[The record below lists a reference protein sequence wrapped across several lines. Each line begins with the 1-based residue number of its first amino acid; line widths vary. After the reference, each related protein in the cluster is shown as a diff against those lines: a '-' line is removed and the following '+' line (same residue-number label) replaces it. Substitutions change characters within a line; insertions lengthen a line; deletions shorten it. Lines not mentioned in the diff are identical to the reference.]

1 MTDRRQSATQE
12 HAPAAREA
20 YRVAIVG
27 AATLK
32 GKELKEVVEDRNF
45 PALDIKLLDDE
56 ESLGQLD
63 SVGDEATFIQSV
75 LPENLQGEDIVFFAS
90 DESFTR
96 KNWNLAKKAGALMV
110 DLSYALEGEPGGA
123 VRAPWIEREL
133 EQAEG
138 VRLPAQLD
146 STLAVVAHPAAVV
159 LALLLLRAQKAG
171 TLRIAV
177 CSAFEPASERG
188 RRGLDELHGQTVNLL
203 SFQQLPKEVFDA
215 QVAFNMLARYG
226 EKSTPALE
234 SVERRILAHLE
245 KITEGHAIVPVLA
258 LAQAPIFHGH
268 VFSLYLEFEQAIAA
282 GDLAH
287 VLEGDHVN
295 IARLAEDS
303 PSNVGAAGQDEVLVE
318 VRPAGTGHER
328 GLWVWAAADN
338 LRIAALT
345 AVDCA
350 AALARMRSKGRVQ

>member
-1 MTDRRQSATQE
+1 MTDRNPPATLE
-12 HAPAAREA
+12 RVLTTREV

-32 GKELKEVVEDRNF
+32 GKELKELLEDRNF
-45 PALDIKLLDDE
+45 PAVDIKLLDDE
-56 ESLGQLD
+56 ESLGQLEA
-63 SVGDEATFIQSV
+63 VGDEATFIQSV
-75 LPENLQGEDIVFFAS
+75 LPDSLQGADIVFFAS

-96 KNWNLAKKAGALMV
+96 KTWNLAKSAGALVV
-110 DLSYALEGEPGGA
+110 DLSYALEAEPEGT

-138 VRLPAQLD
+138 VRPPAQLD

-159 LALLLLRAQKAG
+159 LSLLLLRAQKAG
-171 TLRIAV
+171 TLRQAV
-177 CSAFEPASERG
+177 CTAFEPASERG
-188 RRGLDELHGQTVNLL
+188 RRGLDELHSQTVNLL
-203 SFQQLPKEVFDA
+203 SFQQLPTEVFDA

-226 EKSTPALE
+226 EKSAPALE

-245 KITEGHAIVPVLA
+245 GITEGRAVVPSLA

-268 VFSLYLEFEQAIAA
+268 VFSLYLEFEQAVAA
-282 GDLAH
+282 GDLTQA
-287 VLEGDHVN
+287 LGGDHVN
-295 IARLAEDS
+295 VARLAEDS

-318 VRPAGTGHER
+318 VRPAAAGHAR
-328 GLWVWAAADN
+328 ALWVWAAADN

>member
-1 MTDRRQSATQE
+1 MTSRHPTATQE
-12 HAPAAREA
+12 HAAVREV

-32 GKELKEVVEDRNF
+32 GKELKEVLEDRNF
-45 PALDIKLLDDE
+45 PAVDIKLLDDE

-63 SVGDEATFIQSV
+63 SVADEATFIQSV
-75 LPENLQGEDIVFFAS
+75 LPENLQGTDIVFFAS

-96 KNWNLAKKAGALMV
+96 KNWNLAKKAGALVV

-133 EQAEG
+133 QPAEG
-138 VRLPAQLD
+138 VCPPPQLD

-171 TLRIAV
+171 TLRDVV
-177 CSAFEPASERG
+177 CTAFEPASEHG
-188 RRGLDELHGQTVNLL
+188 RRGMDELHGQTVNLL
-203 SFQQLPKEVFDA
+203 SFQQMPTEVFDA

-226 EKSTPALE
+226 EKSAPALE
-234 SVERRILAHLE
+234 SVERRVLAHLE
-245 KITEGHAIVPVLA
+245 KITEGRAALPALA

-268 VFSLYLEFEQAIAA
+268 VFSLYLEFEQPVAA
-282 GDLAH
+282 GDLARA
-287 VLEGDHVN
+287 LSGEHVN
-295 IARLAEDS
+295 ITRPGEDS
-303 PSNVGAAGQDEVLVE
+303 PSNVSAAGQDEVLVE
-318 VRPAGTGHER
+318 VRRDARHER

-350 AALARMRSKGRVQ
+350 AALARMRSKGSVQ

>member
-1 MTDRRQSATQE
+1 MTDRPHPATQE
-12 HAPAAREA
+12 HAPAAREV

-32 GKELKEVVEDRNF
+32 GKELKEVLEDRNF

-63 SVGDEATFIQSV
+63 SVADEATFIQSV
-75 LPENLQGEDIVFFAS
+75 LPENLQGADIVFFAS
-90 DESFTR
+90 DENFTR
-96 KNWNLAKKAGALMV
+96 KNWNLAKKSGALVV
-110 DLSYALEGEPGGA
+110 DLSYGLEAEPGGA

-138 VRLPAQLD
+138 VRPPAQLD
-146 STLAVVAHPAAVV
+146 STLAVGAHPAAVV

-171 TLRIAV
+171 TLRNVV
-177 CSAFEPASERG
+177 CTAFEPASEHG
-188 RRGLDELHGQTVNLL
+188 RRGIDELHGQTVNLL
-203 SFQQLPKEVFDA
+203 SFQQMRAEVFDA

-226 EKSTPALE
+226 EKSAPALE

-245 KITEGHAIVPVLA
+245 KITEGRARLPALA

-282 GDLAH
+282 GDLTRA
-287 VLEGDHVN
+287 LEGDHVN
-295 IARLAEDS
+295 VTRLAEDS
-303 PSNVGAAGQDEVLVE
+303 PSNVSATGQDEVLVS
-318 VRPAGTGHER
+318 VRPAAAGHER
-328 GLWVWAAADN
+328 GFWVWAAADN

-350 AALARMRSKGRVQ
+350 AALARMRSKGSVQ